1 MSTHHTIATTP
12 EGRIT
17 APGTID
23 QIEKI
28 IEERLAPLREML
40 SGGGSEP
47 VVHHL
52 YGQTD
57 QAKGRELGAGASV
70 LYERVGRMVVAHFK
84 FRVTHPDG
92 FFNMKDMTVFSGITG
107 AAWNPLNEVPAG
119 YQPLWGVG
127 GLVTW
132 VGDDGSPVV
141 KGVSFES
148 GGIFGGDFGSLA
160 DHEKLQEPLRWMGV
174 KGYATFVYTTDDPEP
189 GTETS
194 PDPEPEAEA
203 A

>member
-40 SGGGSEP
+40 SGGGSES
-47 VVHHL
+47 VVHRL
-52 YGQTD
+52 YGRTD
-57 QAKGRELGAGASV
+57 RDEDRELGAGASV
-70 LYERVGRMVVAHFK
+70 AYERVGRMVVARFG

-92 FFNMKDMTVFSGITG
+92 FSNMKDMSVFSLPTG
-107 AAWNPLNEVPAG
+107 AAWNPLDEVPAG
-119 YQPLWGVG
+119 YQPFSRVG

-132 VGDDGSPVV
+132 VGDDNSPVV
-141 KGVSFES
+141 NGVTLES
-148 GGIFGGDFGSLA
+148 GGIFNGNFGSLA

-174 KGYATFVYTTDDPEP
+174 AGYATFVYATD
-189 GTETS
+189 
-194 PDPEPEAEA
+194 DPEPEAEA